1 MQHMLEIAVKSILKQ
16 RDGESIKDIRSEID
30 SSYKDGYSKP
40 TPTPL

>member
-1 MQHMLEIAVKSILKQ
+1 MCLKIAVKSILKQ
-16 RDGESIKDIRSEID
+16 QDGESIKDICSAIE